1 MTDRIQIDEYAISLA
16 NTESLLGQDVSDS
29 GADEDNRTS
38 AVSTDPPLSRPTSP
52 RPINLIQIY
61 QNSVVTTNSNLT
73 GFTYN
78 RDSHN
83 RGG

>member
-52 RPINLIQIY
+52 RPINLIQTDLPELRSDNKFEPHWIHI
-61 QNSVVTTNSNLT
+61 QSWLT
-73 GFTYN
+73 
-78 RDSHN
+78 
-83 RGG
+83 